1 MIQRTCSVRVRILKQ
16 HIAEARDIIALCA
29 IHPRSSELLQLRN
42 MLLNAIDWSMPEYRQ
57 KVGELGKQDDFGK
70 HTIL

>member
-16 HIAEARDIIALCA
+16 HIAEARDIIAFCA
-29 IHPRSSELLQLRN
+29 IHPRSPELQLRN
-42 MLLNAIDWSMPEYRQ
+42 ILLDAIDWSIPEYRQ
-57 KVGELGKQDDFGK
+57 KVGELGKQDSFGK

>member
-1 MIQRTCSVRVRILKQ
+1 
-16 HIAEARDIIALCA
+16 
-29 IHPRSSELLQLRN
+29 